1 MNSFAT
7 GSGEWLNHHQS
18 DSPIRR
24 GNFAREV
31 IAMLAEKFF
40 LILETI
46 RSRAAEDIPRPVVST
61 APHVPIKVESPR
73 KK

>member
-1 MNSFAT
+1 MINPT
-7 GSGEWLNHHQS
+7 R
-18 DSPIRR
+18 PIRR

-40 LILETI
+40 LLLETI
-46 RSRAAEDIPRPVVST
+46 RSRAAEDTPRPVVST
-61 APHVPIKVESPR
+61 APHISIKVDSPR